1 MLKKKYLMFMDV
13 FVKNQWAQSSLCERF
28 LFRVELALIQAF
40 INSFGKTFVPKY
52 IESNGR

>member
-1 MLKKKYLMFMDV
+1 MLKKKYLIFVDV